1 MSGPGG
7 GRITRALLHSV
18 AMSARPQ
25 QRRHSARDL
34 ETILGVTSALA
45 APFDLMTM
53 LAEVVSAAKQ
63 VLNADRGSV
72 WLYDSAADEL
82 VLEVATGIRPVRV
95 PAGMGL
101 VGACARNRQII
112 NVPDCYADPRFDPGV
127 DKSSGYRTRCMLT
140 LPLVDHKDVLV
151 GVMQV
156 LNKGG
161 GGVFDDHDEALA
173 TALAAQCAVALQ
185 RVRMTEAVIEG
196 EKMRQE
202 LEMARVVQMSTL
214 PASMPAVP
222 GYDVYGTF
230 KPAELTGGDTFD
242 LAALDQGLLVVLGD
256 ATGHGIAPA
265 LSVTQMQAMLR
276 MAFRL
281 GANLETAFKEVNNQL
296 ADTLASDRFITAF
309 VGMLDADAH
318 LLRFHSGG
326 QGPILHFQ
334 AALGTCARH
343 KPTSFP
349 LGAMRLSALRPLVT
363 LQMQPGDILLLL
375 SDGIYEYHDAGG
387 EQFGEARVE
396 EIVRSH
402 HGESMAQLS
411 AILLDAIQAFA
422 AGAPQDDDITVV
434 LVKREPEPDTAH
446 RSFERSFDSIEHIVA
461 FTAATFAD
469 QGIDPE
475 LLPAIDFAVEELF
488 TNMVKYSTMSSA
500 AVRIDLARI
509 DGGVQVTLTDYDVE
523 PFDVTQAPDA
533 DIELPIEQRKPGG
546 LGLHLI
552 RRLVDS
558 IEYEYSRESRQ
569 SRTTIRKTRA
579 GRPDSG
585 GAGNKGEEHA
595 RN

>member
-1 MSGPGG
+1 
-7 GRITRALLHSV
+7 
-18 AMSARPQ
+18 MSAPPQ

-72 WLYDSAADEL
+72 WLYDPAADEL
-82 VLEVATGIRPVRV
+82 VLEVATGIQPVRV
-95 PAGMGL
+95 PAGAGL
-101 VGACARNRQII
+101 VGACARHRQII

-156 LNKGG
+156 LNKAG
-161 GGVFDDHDEALA
+161 GGVFDEHDEALA

-185 RVRMTEAVIEG
+185 RVRMTEAIIEG

-202 LEMARVVQMSTL
+202 LEMARIVQMSTL
-214 PASMPAVP
+214 PASMPALP

-309 VGMLDADAH
+309 VGMLDANAH

-334 AALGTCARH
+334 AALGSCARH

-349 LGAMRLSALRPLVT
+349 LGAMRLSALRPVVT
-363 LQMQPGDILLLL
+363 LEMRPGDILRLL
-375 SDGIYEYHDAGG
+375 SDGIYEYHDAAG

-402 HGESMAQLS
+402 HGESMARLS
-411 AILLDAIQAFA
+411 AILLDAIQTFA

-434 LVKREPEPDTAH
+434 LVKREPEPSTAH
-446 RSFERSFDSIEHIVA
+446 RSFERSFDSIEDIVA

-469 QGIDPE
+469 QEIDPE

-509 DGGVQVTLTDYDVE
+509 DGGVEVTLTDYDVE

-558 IEYEYSRESRQ
+558 IEYEYSGESRQ
-569 SRTTIRKTRA
+569 SRTTFRKTRA
-579 GRPDSG
+579 GQPD
-585 GAGNKGEEHA
+585 AGSAAKKGEEHA
-595 RN
+595 RD

>member
-25 QRRHSARDL
+25 QSRHSARDL

-375 SDGIYEYHDAGG
+375 SDGIYEYHDTGG

-411 AILLDAIQAFA
+411 AILLDAIQTFA

-434 LVKREPEPDTAH
+434 LVKREPESSAVH
-446 RSFERSFDSIEHIVA
+446 RSFERSFDSLEDIVA
-461 FTAATFAD
+461 FTAAAFAD
-469 QGIDPE
+469 QEIDPE

-509 DGGVQVTLTDYDVE
+509 DGGVQVTLTDYDVD
-523 PFDVTQAPDA
+523 PFDVTLAPDA

-558 IEYEYSRESRQ
+558 IEYEYSTESRQ

-585 GAGNKGEEHA
+585 DAAKKGEKHA
-595 RN
+595 RH

>member
-1 MSGPGG
+1 
-7 GRITRALLHSV
+7 
-18 AMSARPQ
+18 
-25 QRRHSARDL
+25 
-34 ETILGVTSALA
+34 
-45 APFDLMTM
+45 M

-72 WLYDSAADEL
+72 WLYDAAADEL

-95 PAGMGL
+95 PSGAGL

-214 PASMPAVP
+214 PASMPALP

-242 LAALDQGLLVVLGD
+242 LAAIDQGLLVVLGD

-309 VGMLDADAH
+309 VGILDADAH
-318 LLRFHSGG
+318 IMRFHSGG

-334 AALGTCARH
+334 AALGTCARYR
-343 KPTSFP
+343 PTSFP
-349 LGAMRLSALRPLVT
+349 LGAMRLSSLRPVVT
-363 LQMQPGDILLLL
+363 LEMQPGDILLLL

-387 EQFGEARVE
+387 EQFGETRVE
-396 EIVRSH
+396 DIVRSH
-402 HGESMAQLS
+402 RGASMAQLS
-411 AILLDAIQAFA
+411 AILLDAIDAFA
-422 AGAPQDDDITVV
+422 DGAPQDDDITVV
-434 LVKREPEPDTAH
+434 LVKRDAAPAGIH
-446 RSFERSFDSIEHIVA
+446 RSFERSFDAIEEIFA
-461 FTAATFAD
+461 FTADAFAR
-469 QGIDPE
+469 QEIDAE
-475 LLPAIDFAVEELF
+475 FLPVVDLAVEELF

-509 DGGVQVTLTDYDVE
+509 DGGVEVTLTDYDVE
-523 PFDVTQAPDA
+523 PFDVTRAPDA
-533 DIELPIEQRKPGG
+533 DTDLPIEQRKPGG

-558 IEYEYSRESRQ
+558 IEYEYSGESRQ
-569 SRTTIRKTRA
+569 SRTTFRKTRA
-579 GRPDSG
+579 GRPVSG
-585 GAGNKGEEHA
+585 DAAKKGEEHA
-595 RN
+595 RD

>member
-1 MSGPGG
+1 
-7 GRITRALLHSV
+7 
-18 AMSARPQ
+18 MSARPQ

-95 PAGMGL
+95 PAGAGL

-112 NVPDCYADPRFDPGV
+112 NVPDCYADPRFDSGV

-156 LNKGG
+156 LNKRGD
-161 GGVFDDHDEALA
+161 GVFDGHDEALA

-202 LEMARVVQMSTL
+202 LEMARIVQMSTL
-214 PASMPAVP
+214 PATMPALP

-309 VGMLDADAH
+309 VGILDSNAH

-343 KPTSFP
+343 RPTSFP

-375 SDGIYEYHDAGG
+375 SDGIYEYHDASG

-411 AILLDAIQAFA
+411 AILLEAIQTFA

-434 LVKREPEPDTAH
+434 LVKRDPELSTAH
-446 RSFERSFDSIEHIVA
+446 RSFERSFDSIEEIVA

-469 QGIDPE
+469 QEIDPE

-523 PFDVTQAPDA
+523 PFDVTRAPDA

-585 GAGNKGEEHA
+585 DAAKIGEEHA
-595 RN
+595 RH